1 MSVVDDLFS
10 VRDQVALVTGGASG
24 LGYAFASILADA
36 GARVVIADWDQAGLK
51 DAVTSLGESALR
63 AREAA
68 GLPRPA
74 RDEPPL
80 VQGRPV
86 DVSDRTAVH
95 DLVDHVAGQH
105 GRIDIVFANA
115 GIARGRPPL
124 LPAGWLDD
132 MDMSDY
138 KALID
143 VNLHGVVYTV
153 QAAARHMKR
162 QKSGSIVT
170 TASTAGLR
178 NDPYT
183 PYSYTIA
190 KAAVV
195 NFTKQAAH
203 DLARWGVRVNAI
215 APGPFKTN
223 LGGKREPTSADA
235 EEMWKAVVPLGRMGD
250 PAEIRGLALLLAS
263 NAGSFMTGGVYPVDG
278 GALLQG
284 PSLPPAGELGA
295 GASARYRRVRAS
307 VASHNRRA
315 CFGWLGPLAQIALP
329 YQARV
334 CRAN

>member
-1 MSVVDDLFS
+1 MSAVDDLFD
-10 VRDQVALVTGGASG
+10 VRGKVALVTGGASG

-36 GARVVIADWDQAGLK
+36 GATVVIADWDA
-51 DAVTSLGESALR
+51 AALP
-63 AREAA
+63 AAAA
-68 GLPRPA
+68 GLPA
-74 RDEPPL
+74 SGIQL
-80 VQGRPV
+80 
-86 DVSDRTAVH
+86 DVSDAAAVRSA
-95 DLVDHVAGQH
+95 VDEIVDSR

-124 LPAGWLDD
+124 LPEGWLDD
-132 MDMSDY
+132 MDMAAY
-138 KALID
+138 NALID

-162 QKSGSIVT
+162 QRSGSIVT

-183 PYSYTIA
+183 PYSYAIA

-223 LGGKREPTSADA
+223 LGSANRTANTGPANTSTGSARAADNETPTGASNED
-235 EEMWKAVVPLGRMGD
+235 MWKAVIPLGRMGD
-250 PAEIRGLALLLAS
+250 PKEIRGLALLLAS
-263 NAGSFMTGGVYPVDG
+263 SAGSLMTGGIYTIDG

-284 PSLPPAGELGA
+284 PSLPPLD
-295 GASARYRRVRAS
+295 
-307 VASHNRRA
+307 
-315 CFGWLGPLAQIALP
+315 
-329 YQARV
+329 
-334 CRAN
+334 

>member
-1 MSVVDDLFS
+1 MGVLEDLFD
-10 VRDQVALVTGGASG
+10 VRGQVALVTGGASG

-36 GARVVIADWDQAGLK
+36 GANVVIADWD
-51 DAVTSLGESALR
+51 
-63 AREAA
+63 EAA
-68 GLPRPA
+68 LKPAVESLAASAIAAGRPPPPD
-74 RDEPPL
+74 RSGPPL
-80 VQGRPV
+80 ISGRTL
-86 DVSDRTAVH
+86 DVSDAQATRA
-95 DLVDHVAGQH
+95 LVDDIVNVH

-124 LPAGWLDD
+124 LPEGWLDD
-132 MDMSDY
+132 MPMADY
-138 KALID
+138 NALID

-162 QKSGSIVT
+162 QRGGSIIT

-183 PYSYTIA
+183 PYSYAIA

-223 LGGKREPTSADA
+223 LGGKREPTGASNDD
-235 EEMWKAVVPLGRMGD
+235 MWKAVIPLGRMGD
-250 PAEIRGLALLLAS
+250 PKEIRGLALLLAS
-263 NAGSFMTGGVYPVDG
+263 SAGSFMTGGIYPIDG

-284 PSLPPAGELGA
+284 PSLPPLD
-295 GASARYRRVRAS
+295 
-307 VASHNRRA
+307 
-315 CFGWLGPLAQIALP
+315 
-329 YQARV
+329 
-334 CRAN
+334 